1 MLWASYNVYLHVTTT
16 SIQINRVLHVAGELI
31 ASEAN
36 SAYDAYA
43 YDEIEWNN
51 FIIIYK
57 ATPWI
62 MKLHYFIISVHHSFC
77 VSC

>member
-1 MLWASYNVYLHVTTT
+1 MLLVS
-16 SIQINRVLHVAGELI
+16 S

-77 VSC
+77 VSCLKAFALLIICYSLKAAKVKM